1 MLPRIPHPIAHN
13 GARASNGKGSDARA
27 STQVAWLPPKDQVP
41 RNAGW
46 AEEAPGEAGGR
57 GSARARGKATDVPI
71 FGVQLVQAEVPLIVS
86 TAREAATAMMAKRAQ
101 SFPIMLQIVE
111 VCGGW

>member
-1 MLPRIPHPIAHN
+1 
-13 GARASNGKGSDARA
+13 
-27 STQVAWLPPKDQVP
+27 
-41 RNAGW
+41 
-46 AEEAPGEAGGR
+46 
-57 GSARARGKATDVPI
+57 
-71 FGVQLVQAEVPLIVS
+71 VQLVQAEVPLIVS